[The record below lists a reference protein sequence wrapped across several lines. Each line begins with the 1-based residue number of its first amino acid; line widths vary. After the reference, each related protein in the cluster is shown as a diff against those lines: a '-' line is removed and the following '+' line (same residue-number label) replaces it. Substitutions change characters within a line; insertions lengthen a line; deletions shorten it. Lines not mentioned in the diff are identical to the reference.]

1 MPEPAKSSTWLRKG
15 WETLSQI
22 GRAPSSVAP
31 DGSPNVLRNLFAD
44 LMAYVLLFEASC
56 GQQSPSITELR
67 ERILALIN
75 AQEER
80 VKSGEASP
88 ESYREAR
95 FAVLSWVDET
105 ILNSPWP
112 YRNQWQHLML
122 TFYKTLNAGEEF
134 FRRLEAIPSH
144 ANDIREIYYLC
155 VSLGFQGKYAF
166 GDNLNEIREL
176 KHGLYRQLCDS
187 AGDVRQSYRRLF
199 PEAYQAAPGTKPST
213 LPKVRPLWFALAILL
228 PILLFVSY
236 WFLLRRETNR
246 LLALI
251 EQPPVVVSKPPQI
264 EWTRTLVEELRAR
277 GIDAQE
283 TQRGILVTLG
293 GLLFEA
299 NRAELHPEAVTKI
312 ADLASAIKRHAP
324 ERMVF
329 VEGHASRERG
339 VPEERNQRL
348 SEDRAKTVG
357 DALVRYGLLSG
368 KVTTRGFGS
377 VRPVGSNETEPGRR
391 ANRRVEILIER

>member
-1 MPEPAKSSTWLRKG
+1 MAEAAKSTWLRKG
-15 WETLSQI
+15 WETLSQK
-22 GRAPSSVAP
+22 GRAPDPVAFR
-31 DGSPNVLRNLFAD
+31 STPNPLRNLFSD
-44 LMAYVLLFEASC
+44 LIAYVLFFEASC
-56 GQQSPSITELR
+56 GQQSPPMAEVR
-67 ERILALIN
+67 EKILALVN

-80 VKSGEASP
+80 VKSGEVSP

-105 ILNSPWP
+105 ILNSSWQH
-112 YRNQWQHLML
+112 RSQWQHLML
-122 TFYKTLNAGEEF
+122 SFYRTLNAGEEF
-134 FRRLEAIPSH
+134 FRRLEALPSQ
-144 ANDIREIYYLC
+144 ANDIREVYYLC
-155 VSLGFQGKYAF
+155 ISLGFQGKYAF
-166 GDNLNEIREL
+166 GDNLNQIRDL

-199 PEAYQAAPGTKPST
+199 PEAYQPAPAVKPSA
-213 LPKVRPLWFALAILL
+213 LPKVRPLWFAVAILL
-228 PILLFVSY
+228 PVLLFVSY
-236 WFLLRRETNR
+236 WYLLRRETNR
-246 LLALI
+246 LLAII
-251 EQPPVVVSKPPQI
+251 EQPPVVASKPPPIQ
-264 EWTRTLVEELRAR
+264 WTRTLVEELRAR

-299 NRAELHPEAVTKI
+299 NRAELHPEAVTKV
-312 ADLASAIKRHAP
+312 ADLASAVKRHAP
-324 ERMVF
+324 ERMVY

-357 DALVRYGLLSG
+357 DTLVRYGLLRG

-377 VRPVGSNETEPGRR
+377 LRPVASNDTEPGRR
-391 ANRRVEILIER
+391 ANRRVEILIEK